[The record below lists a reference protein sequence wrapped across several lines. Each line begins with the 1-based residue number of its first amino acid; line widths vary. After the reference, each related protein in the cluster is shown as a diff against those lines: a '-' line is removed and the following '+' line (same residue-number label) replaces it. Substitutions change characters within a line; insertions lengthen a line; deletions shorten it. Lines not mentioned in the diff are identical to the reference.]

1 MQKVA
6 AQALLHGVYII
17 TARDGER
24 INGMT
29 AAWVSQVSFRPLLV
43 MVSIAPERYT
53 FELIDRSGYF
63 AVNALHVNQIEIA
76 RGFGFRSGRK
86 ADKFEGV
93 AHQAAPNGSPILS
106 EANAW
111 LECRVVDRHRA
122 GDHTLFIGEV
132 VAGEVLKD
140 KDILPFRWGDYFK

>member
-6 AQALLHGVYII
+6 ARALLHGVYIL

-24 INGMT
+24 LNGMT

-43 MVSIAPERYT
+43 MVSVAPERYT
-53 FELIDRSGYF
+53 HELIERSGYF
-63 AVNALHVNQIEIA
+63 AVNSLERRQTELA

-86 ADKFEGV
+86 VDKLAGV
-93 AHQAAPNGSPILS
+93 KHHAAPHGSPVLD
-106 EANAW
+106 EAVAW
-111 LECRVVDRHRA
+111 LECRVVDRIKA

-132 VAGEVLKD
+132 VAGEALSD
-140 KDILPFRWGDYFK
+140 KELLPFSWSDFFK